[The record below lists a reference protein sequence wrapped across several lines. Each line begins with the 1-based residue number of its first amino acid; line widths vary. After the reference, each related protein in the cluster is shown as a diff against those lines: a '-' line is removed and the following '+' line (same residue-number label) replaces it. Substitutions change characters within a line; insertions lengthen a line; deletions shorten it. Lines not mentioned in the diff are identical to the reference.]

1 MITIIIAD
9 DEKLIRAGI
18 KKILMN
24 SFGDVISVLE
34 ARNGREAYDLSLK
47 EQPDVVITDIRMP
60 ELDGVELMKKLTG
73 LEHKPAIIVLSG
85 YDDFTYAKA
94 AITSGA
100 LSYILKPVDTNELIG
115 AINGAVTAAHKE
127 EKERN
132 EQALRTIM
140 TEGYVNNDTKLPA
153 CKFPNGIYCVSVR
166 GKHCSAALSSMLS
179 QIQGYTLEQKKDF
192 MSLVISRESLYLIES
207 DLELS
212 PFMMGVSSAAD
223 SVMEIRTLRHESYSA
238 LLQFFFVTNNREL
251 HRKSGVFFYTEKNTV
266 SGFSDID
273 ARYEKCIGCLDILST
288 EDVQK
293 TLDVVF
299 DFSSFKPEQHAEC
312 LRYLYEKIIN
322 NLFKRYPGC
331 SDSDMYLRL
340 KGIMIENIWQAET
353 LTEWKGYV
361 RDYTVY
367 LAVLLKKHSEPYP
380 FITKA
385 VDYIKRHYTEN
396 INMSVVANQVSV
408 NYSWFS
414 EKFKEQTGVNF
425 NEYLKR
431 LRLEEAER
439 LLEKGCY
446 KVYEVAERSGFGD
459 VKYFMKMFRA
469 STGMSP
475 TEWKNKHP
483 EN

>member
-18 KKILMN
+18 KKILTN
-24 SFGDVISVLE
+24 AFGDVIAVLE
-34 ARNGREAYDLSLK
+34 ARNGREAYELALK
-47 EQPDVVITDIRMP
+47 EQPDVIITDIRMP
-60 ELDGVELMKKLTG
+60 EMDGVELMRKLTG

-85 YDDFTYAKA
+85 YDEFTYAKA
-94 AITSGA
+94 AIASGA
-100 LSYILKPVDTNELIG
+100 LSYILKPVDTEELINSVNS
-115 AINGAVTAAHKE
+115 AITSAHKE
-127 EKERN
+127 EKERS

-140 TEGYVNNDTKLPA
+140 TEGVLKNDTELPGY
-153 CKFPNGIYCVSVR
+153 KFPNGMYCISVR
-166 GKHCSAALSSMLS
+166 GKHCSEAVTTILS
-179 QIQGYTLEQKKDF
+179 QVQYYTLEQKKDF
-192 MSLVISRESLYLIES
+192 VSMVIPREALYLIES
-207 DLELS
+207 DIGLS
-212 PFMMGVSSAAD
+212 SFIIGISSSAD
-223 SVMEIRTLRHESYSA
+223 SVMEIRTLRRESYSA
-238 LLQFFFVTNNREL
+238 LLQYFFSVKTDQ
-251 HRKSGVFFYTEKNTV
+251 HHKSGIFYYTEKNAV
-266 SGFSDID
+266 SDFSDID
-273 ARYEKCIGCLDILST
+273 ARYEKCIGCLDILPT

-293 TLDVVF
+293 ALGTMF
-299 DFSSFKPEQHAEC
+299 DFSSFRPDQRAEC
-312 LRYLYEKIIN
+312 FRYLYEKIVN
-322 NLFKRYPGC
+322 NLFKRYPGY

-340 KGIMIENIWQAET
+340 KAIMIENIWQSET

-361 RDYTVY
+361 SDYTVY
-367 LAVLLKKHSEPYP
+367 LAVVLKKHSEPYP

-385 VDYIKRHYTEN
+385 VDYINKHYTEN

-459 VKYFMKMFRA
+459 VKYFMKTFRTG
-469 STGMSP
+469 TGMSP
-475 TEWKNKHP
+475 TEWKNKHQ
-483 EN
+483 EK